1 MLHFAKSRFV
11 CLGVF
16 MMVSLAIMAGTAMAQ
31 AQQPAAPVR
40 GAAPTEKMSVGML
53 EGSVKAVDPG
63 TGTIHVSW
71 GPLGILG
78 KTLEVTDE
86 TRIQLEGRQATLA
99 DIHEGAKV
107 KETTLVGSLSR
118 WVNRRVFYRA
128 GPNVFGLAEMRKG

>member
-1 MLHFAKSRFV
+1 MVRFAKSRFV

-107 KETTLVGSLSR
+107 KASYESHEGKNVATQIDVTPAPDSGS
-118 WVNRRVFYRA
+118 
-128 GPNVFGLAEMRKG
+128 